1 MLIKTLFTIA
11 EIWISHICMD
21 KEKHDTH
28 NTVLFRCTEDTH
40 VFSRVVGLLIT
51 LEINQTQKHK
61 YYVWFLWFLG
71 KHFADYTPIP
81 F

>member
-11 EIWISHICMD
+11 EIRISHICMD

-28 NTVLFRCTEDTH
+28 NAVLFRCTEDTH
-40 VFSRVVGLLIT
+40 AFSRVDGLLIT

-71 KHFADYTPIP
+71 
-81 F
+81 